1 MIHRF
6 FHWVIKHPKT
16 IYLGTLIMVVALG
29 AMIPS
34 INIDTDPESML
45 PADNPAR
52 MFHNSVKHEFNLR
65 DSIVVGITNETHED
79 GIYNVESLKALHE
92 LTRNILK
99 IDGVLSRDVMS
110 LSEVDNISQE
120 GIGTIRF
127 EWLMS
132 TPPANA
138 AEAEAIKVA
147 VHRLPMLENSLVA
160 DDGKAAAIY
169 IPVIDKKQSYI
180 IAEQIR
186 KYFPKST
193 NGDKYYLT
201 GLPIAEDQF
210 GYEMFVQMGISAPLA
225 GIMIF
230 FLMWVFFRNI
240 PLIIAPMLLAM
251 ATVISTMGL
260 LIGLGFSVHILS
272 SMIAIFL
279 MPIAVVDSVHI
290 MSEFSDRY
298 KPGEDVKTVIH
309 DVMTNL
315 YRPMLF
321 TSVTSTAGFLSL
333 TLTPIPPVQVFG
345 AFVSFG
351 IMLAFALTM
360 VLIPAY
366 VVRMSPKAL
375 ASLQK
380 GHHDSEEIGIIDR
393 GIAAIKNLAFGKPRT
408 VLTVFITLFAF
419 AMVGITKIEINDNPI
434 NWFKK
439 DHEIRIADKALNR
452 HFAGTYYAYLAFH
465 SDNDQTYI
473 NKINSFAS
481 TVIQTAAE
489 EGNDIS
495 PYWVNIQ
502 ADDPL
507 AQTLSNRITALD
519 DAIFDADDA
528 SIDTLETM
536 LTGLETLQEESRVFL
551 KPEILSYLDDM
562 EDALGHSGTVGKSNS
577 LSQIV
582 KTVNRELRG
591 GDEKDY
597 LSPTSASGVSQVLMQ
612 YQSSHRP
619 NDLWHFVTP
628 DYRNTLF
635 WLQLTSGDNKNMST
649 AMDFITAYVAD
660 NPLPEGITM
669 DWGGKAYLNVVWQNT
684 MVDGMLESLSSAFVI
699 VLIMMVFLFR
709 SVAFGLLAM
718 VPLVF
723 TISLIYGL
731 IGWIGKDYDMP
742 IAVLSSLTLGLSVDF
757 AIHFVDHTRSIHR
770 KTGDFMATMSLMFQE
785 PSRAISRNTLVI
797 ALGFTPLLFAPL
809 VPYITVG
816 VFLASIMALSGLVTL
831 LLLPV
836 LMYLLRK
843 RLLPSAKPTSQ
854 TEKG

>member
-6 FHWVIKHPKT
+6 FHWVINHPKT
-16 IYLGTLIMVVALG
+16 IYLTTLMMVVMLG
-29 AMIPS
+29 AMIPN
-34 INIDTDPESML
+34 INIDTDPETML
-45 PADNPAR
+45 PENNPAR
-52 MFHNSVKHEFNLR
+52 MFHNSVKQEFNLR
-65 DSIVVGITNETHED
+65 DSIVVGIINETNKD
-79 GIYNVESLKALHE
+79 GIYNVESLNELHV

-99 IDGVLSRDVMS
+99 IEGVISQDVMS

-132 TPPANA
+132 KPPSNVS
-138 AEAEAIKVA
+138 EAEAIKNA
-147 VHRLPMLENSLVA
+147 VSRLPMLNNSLVSS
-160 DDGKAAAIY
+160 DGKAAAIY
-169 IPVIDKKQSYI
+169 IPIVDKKQSYI

-186 KYFPKST
+186 EYFPKST
-193 NGDKYYLT
+193 NGNHYHLT

-210 GYEMFVQMGISAPLA
+210 GHEMFVQMGISAPLA

-240 PLIIAPMLLAM
+240 PLIISPMLVAM
-251 ATVISTMGL
+251 ATVVSTMGL

-298 KPGEDVKTVIH
+298 KPGKDSKVIIH
-309 DVMTNL
+309 EVMTNL
-315 YRPMLF
+315 FRPMLF

-366 VVRMSPKAL
+366 LVRMSPKAL

-380 GHHDSEEIGIIDR
+380 GHHASEKLGVVDR
-393 GIAAIKNLAFGKPRT
+393 LIASIKSLALGRPRM
-408 VLTVFITLFAF
+408 VLTVFIALFAF
-419 AMVGITKIEINDNPI
+419 SMVGINKIEINDNPI

-439 DHEIRIADKALNR
+439 GHEIRIADKALNR
-452 HFAGTYYAYLAFH
+452 HFAGTYYAYLVFK
-465 SDNDQTYI
+465 STNDQSYRDKI
-473 NKINSFAS
+473 NKYAESA
-481 TVIQTAAE
+481 IQTAARD
-489 EGNDIS
+489 GYDLS
-495 PYWVNIQ
+495 PYWSNINPE
-502 ADDPL
+502 DNL
-507 AQTLSNRITALD
+507 AETLSNRINVLD
-519 DAIFDADDA
+519 DALFDAEDQNAALLEQMMAD
-528 SIDTLETM
+528 LETF
-536 LTGLETLQEESRVFL
+536 LEESRVFL
-551 KPEILSYLDDM
+551 NPVLLAYLDDM
-562 EDALGHSGTVGKSNS
+562 EDAIGHSGTVGKSNS
-577 LSQIV
+577 LAQIV

-597 LSPTSASGVSQVLMQ
+597 ISPTSASGVSQALLQ

-619 NDLWHFVTP
+619 NDLWHFVTS
-628 DYRNTLF
+628 DYRNTIF
-635 WLQLTSGDNKNMST
+635 WLQLTSGDNKNMSAT
-649 AMDFITAYVAD
+649 IDFVAD
-660 NPLPEGITM
+660 YVKKNPLPEGIAI

-684 MVDGMLESLSSAFVI
+684 MVDGMLESLASAFII
-699 VLIMMVFLFR
+699 VLIMMIVLFR
-709 SVAFGLLAM
+709 SVQFGLLAM
-718 VPLVF
+718 VPLIF

-742 IAVLSSLTLGLSVDF
+742 IAVLSSLTLGMSIDF
-757 AIHFVDHTRSIHR
+757 AIHFIDHARSIHK
-770 KTGDFMATMSLMFQE
+770 KTGDFMETMRQMFDE
-785 PSRAISRNTLVI
+785 PARAISRNTLVI

-836 LMYLLRK
+836 LLYLFRN
-843 RLLPSAKPTSQ
+843 RLMPSTKVPHQ